1 MDYIYICVELMKDR
15 NGAGKRRRIQ
25 KEVLGSAEES
35 GETGKI
41 ESMGGKEREE
51 DHQRAEAPPL

>member
-1 MDYIYICVELMKDR
+1 MKDR